1 MWGSCFGWVAGPPP
15 GAAGGPGG
23 ADGVMGR
30 GGVLPP
36 LQWTV
41 KVVEPVLSQSPASL
55 DLFPV
60 MTRLTEP
67 GGAGVTDET
76 VLPAGQAG
84 RLTAVSTPSG
94 TVGSWCSS
102 TVGWA

>member
-1 MWGSCFGWVAGPPP
+1 MVSEPTPVASCRP
-15 GAAGGPGG
+15 GAA
-23 ADGVMGR
+23 DTVTVVV
-30 GGVLPP
+30 GVLPP

-76 VLPAGQAG
+76 VFPAGQAG

-102 TVGWA
+102 TVGCA